1 MRALHYKCPE
11 SCTGVWPL
19 PPPPPFPLYTKQSP
33 SSFSEQTLGSMASDR
48 LGLMSPQSFCRVSF
62 QETQVRSAGVVSRDN
77 WGLRSMRQLTQGACV
92 CIISLSCV
100 SLICY
105 PSLCLSFTLSRPFC
119 LLAPYSPSSS
129 PTFPL
134 SLPLSVSQFLCPISQ
149 LCCLQAFLSHSPL
162 PPLCLFLVSVS
173 APHSWLCRSVRQ
185 SSKNWGTESLLQEQ
199 M

>member
-62 QETQVRSAGVVSRDN
+62 QETQVRSAGVASRDN
-77 WGLRSMRQLTQGACV
+77 WGLRSRRQLTQGACV
-92 CIISLSCV
+92 CSLSLCPV
-100 SLICY
+100 SL
-105 PSLCLSFTLSRPFC
+105 
-119 LLAPYSPSSS
+119 SSVTIFVFVFH
-129 PTFPL
+129 P
-134 SLPLSVSQFLCPISQ
+134 V
-149 LCCLQAFLSHSPL
+149 QAFLPIGPLFSLFWSHFPFVPSSLSLSVPLSHLSALLSASFSQPSPL
-162 PPLCLFLVSVS
+162 PPLCLFLGSVS

-185 SSKNWGTESLLQEQ
+185 SSKNWGTLK
-199 M
+199 

>member
-129 PTFPL
+129 PTFPFVSSSLSLSVPLSHLSALLSASFSQPFPPPSPL
-134 SLPLSVSQFLCPISQ
+134 SLPRLCLCPSF
-149 LCCLQAFLSHSPL
+149 LALQVCKAIL
-162 PPLCLFLVSVS
+162 
-173 APHSWLCRSVRQ
+173 
-185 SSKNWGTESLLQEQ
+185 
-199 M
+199 